1 MTKRI
6 DGKARADRLVADVA
20 AATVKLKSQAGIA
33 PGLCAVLV
41 GEDPASQVYV
51 RNKGKAAI
59 ATGLSALDPA
69 VRATKHAAKTW
80 PDDGDVPLILRG
92 SVGPT
97 MMRSDRASCHE
108 GDHPASLRCS
118 IFGSKR
124 ARKISA
130 SSGSS
135 KQ

>member
-1 MTKRI
+1 MLPLKPNSEAVR
-6 DGKARADRLVADVA
+6 DQAMRSLSRA
-20 AATVKLKSQAGIA
+20 G
-33 PGLCAVLV
+33 
-41 GEDPASQVYV
+41 
-51 RNKGKAAI
+51 I

-97 MMRSDRASCHE
+97 IMRSDRASCHE

>member
-1 MTKRI
+1 MRPGSHQKEALKI
-6 DGKARADRLVADVA
+6 A
-20 AATVKLKSQAGIA
+20 AAQARLRSRSR
-33 PGLCAVLV
+33 PGMRSLSRA
-41 GEDPASQVYV
+41 G
-51 RNKGKAAI
+51 I

-97 MMRSDRASCHE
+97 IMRSDRASCHE